1 MIRIVLA
8 ATSRAKK
15 TSTATTIRPAIW
27 TSSFGHER
35 RGAADLHHA
44 NFLARLVGLLGEA
57 GPGAP
62 HLAADT
68 HRALVGADV
77 LEHHRLVADERGR
90 AGANL
95 RRHRDVTAR
104 DRPDDHRSS
113 GGGGEEHDDLD
124 RRAGAHRR
132 RQQPP
137 EGPEREGSQE
147 ETLAQDLADPEQGC
161 NDQPPGPRAHPPES
175 IRCPGALARSRRR
188 RRAAGPR
195 ALRRSRSAWP
205 GCRARRRWRARSRPW
220 RCRRAWS
227 ARSRPQARPPRTA
240 WPGAARSG
248 RSWHR
253 RSAASRAVRR
263 ASAWRSRGAPWPA
276 RP

>member
-35 RGAADLHHA
+35 RGAADLDHS

-68 HRALVGADV
+68 HLALVGADV

-90 AGANL
+90 AGADL

-104 DRPDDHRSS
+104 DRSDDRRGS
-113 GGGGEEHDDLD
+113 GRGDEEAHPLEG
-124 RRAGAHRR
+124 RAGAPRR
-132 RQQPP
+132 RQQPA
-137 EGPEREGSQE
+137 EGPK
-147 ETLAQDLADPEQGC
+147 
-161 NDQPPGPRAHPPES
+161 
-175 IRCPGALARSRRR
+175 
-188 RRAAGPR
+188 
-195 ALRRSRSAWP
+195 
-205 GCRARRRWRARSRPW
+205 
-220 RCRRAWS
+220 
-227 ARSRPQARPPRTA
+227 
-240 WPGAARSG
+240 
-248 RSWHR
+248 
-253 RSAASRAVRR
+253 
-263 ASAWRSRGAPWPA
+263 
-276 RP
+276 